1 MLGSPSARGY
11 HKDRKRLTWLQL
23 RRRLVTNGRM
33 MPGPSQIKAIYV
45 VLAVIV
51 MIILTTRLVGLG
63 GMSRT
68 ETESDGKSFALS
80 ELEEEI
86 SARVSEEVT
95 KQIGGIQQAQLK
107 AKAFPYVKPRLVTDR
122 LRILVT
128 GGAGFVGSHLVDKL
142 MRDGHEVI
150 ALDNFFTGRRENVE
164 HWIGHKNFRL
174 VTHDVVEPYMIEVD
188 QIYHLACPASPPHY
202 QYNPIKTIKT
212 SVVGRLNTHV

>member
-1 MLGSPSARGY
+1 MLPAPTGKVEKSGY
-11 HKDRKRLTWLQL
+11 EKGDKPFSL
-23 RRRLVTNGRM
+23 RRTVLRMAASAAQVKGLYAVVAVGLV
-33 MPGPSQIKAIYV
+33 I
-45 VLAVIV
+45 L
-51 MIILTTRLVGLG
+51 LTTRLT
-63 GMSRT
+63 GMGRT
-68 ETESDGKSFALS
+68 GVSLTSSKGVSLA

-86 SARVSEEVT
+86 SVRVSEEVT
-95 KQIGGIQQAQLK
+95 KQIGGIQAAQMK
-107 AKAFPYVKPRLVTDR
+107 TKAFPYVKPRLVTDR
-122 LRILVT
+122 MRILVT

-174 VTHDVVEPYMIEVD
+174 VTHDVVEPFMIEVD

-212 SVVGRLNTHV
+212 SVVGM